1 MTLIMLL
8 FNFTITT
15 FDKIRR
21 FKLFFLINF
30 IVNQKRPLFRY
41 LHRIYCFVHLSKRS
55 FARMLFASLFLVCSG
70 CANQVLHIDQTNVD
84 GILKSFEAGTMELNL
99 TSIDHDNYRA
109 KTRELYAKKDWES
122 LAKAVIE
129 GGSNQDI
136 DWFYLGRSAEGLKL
150 YIAAKSYYTKGI
162 SAEFK
167 CDKMPTG
174 CDGFSFPRDI
184 NARMELIFL

>member
-129 GGSNQDI
+129 GGANQDI

>member
-1 MTLIMLL
+1 M
-8 FNFTITT
+8 
-15 FDKIRR
+15 
-21 FKLFFLINF
+21 FFLINF

-70 CANQVLHIDQTNVD
+70 CPTVVHIDQTNAAS
-84 GILKSFEAGTMELNL
+84 IAKSFAAGTIELNL
-99 TSIDHDNYRA
+99 TLIDHDNYRA
-109 KTRELYAKKDWES
+109 KTRELYAAKDWEY

-136 DWFYLGRSAEGLKL
+136 DWFYLGRSAEELKL
-150 YIAAKSYYTKGI
+150 YMAAKSYYTKGI
-162 SAEFK
+162 SAKFK
-167 CDKMPTG
+167 CDKIPTG

-184 NARMELIFL
+184 NARMKVLIFW